1 MRTLKTAT
9 FAAAGISML
18 LLSACGTGE
27 GNGTVSPSESPNAA
41 DTSGATSEETSTANP
56 GDPSGELTPETLE
69 GKWGAD
75 QKGDPFLEFKTDETV
90 IGTDGCNGI
99 NSTYTIEASTIHIE
113 PWVTTAKGCTD
124 IDTWLS
130 GASTAEITDSNENA
144 DEMTVKDKDGEEI
157 GTLIREK

>member
-1 MRTLKTAT
+1 MSTLKTAA
-9 FAAAGISML
+9 FAAASISML
-18 LLSACGTGE
+18 LLSACGTGD
-27 GNGTVSPSESPNAA
+27 GNGTVSPEESPNAT
-41 DTSGATSEETSTANP
+41 DDSTGSANP

-75 QKGDPFLEFKTDETV
+75 QKGDPFLEFKSDETV

-99 NSTYTIEASTIHIE
+99 NSNYTIEGSTIHIE